1 MPITKSGLNS
11 ILILA
16 CFLGYLW
23 VFFVTAKHKHSIN
36 STKMCIIKSAT
47 DVPCPSCGTSRSVV
61 SLINADFFQA
71 LKLNPIGY
79 LVAAIML
86 VSPLWILFDFVKRSN
101 TLLSFYIKLESYFKK
116 PSIAITAVSLIFLNW
131 VWNIVKGV

>member
-1 MPITKSGLNS
+1 MPTTKSSLNT
-11 ILILA
+11 ILIVA

-23 VFFVTAKHKHSIN
+23 VFFVTTKHKHSIN

-79 LVAAIML
+79 LVATIMV
-86 VSPLWILFDFVKRSN
+86 VSPLWILFDFVKKSN
-101 TLLSFYIKLESYFKK
+101 TLLSFYIKTESYFKK
-116 PSIAITAVSLIFLNW
+116 PSIAIAAVSLIFLNW
-131 VWNIVKGV
+131 AWNIVKGI

>member
-1 MPITKSGLNS
+1 MPITKSGLNT
-11 ILILA
+11 ILIVA

-23 VFFVTAKHKHSIN
+23 VFFVAAKHKHSIN

-61 SLINADFFQA
+61 SL
-71 LKLNPIGY
+71 
-79 LVAAIML
+79 
-86 VSPLWILFDFVKRSN
+86 WILFDFVKRSN
-101 TLLSFYIKLESYFKK
+101 TLLSFYIKVESYFKK